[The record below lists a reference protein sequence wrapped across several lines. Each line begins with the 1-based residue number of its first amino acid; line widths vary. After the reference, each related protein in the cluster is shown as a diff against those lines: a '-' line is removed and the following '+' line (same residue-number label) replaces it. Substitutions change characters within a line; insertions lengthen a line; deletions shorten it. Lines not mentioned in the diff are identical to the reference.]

1 MTTKSS
7 ISQEAADAWRDFI
20 LQQVVSSLETNRDK
34 ILDDYEAVNRHG
46 LSRADIE
53 QHELLDF
60 DISKRS
66 KTIREVSGRID
77 EMQNKYAK
85 KTINGSI

>member
-60 DISKRS
+60 DISITLHMDR
-66 KTIREVSGRID
+66 
-77 EMQNKYAK
+77 K
-85 KTINGSI
+85 KTYGLGLGFFKINLLR

>member
-20 LQQVVSSLETNRDK
+20 LQQIVSSLETNRDK

-60 DISKRS
+60 DISITLHRD
-66 KTIREVSGRID
+66 R
-77 EMQNKYAK
+77 K
-85 KTINGSI
+85 KTYGLGLGFFKINLLR